1 MNESNFERMIKLA
14 GDVFDVKND
23 PDQLDVNEEVIA
35 RLRRIHPFTISE
47 HKDENGPLVW
57 ILMIPT
63 TQGVMYRFL
72 NKEIT
77 EKQLL
82 ELTPLDVPYD
92 AIYLCSAM
100 VLPEFRGHGLAKNLA
115 LEAIENIRNTNPIR
129 DLFVWPFTEE
139 GDALADTLAAATS
152 LPLLKRL
159 K

>member
-1 MNESNFERMIKLA
+1 
-14 GDVFDVKND
+14 
-23 PDQLDVNEEVIA
+23 
-35 RLRRIHPFTISE
+35 
-47 HKDENGPLVW
+47 
-57 ILMIPT
+57 
-63 TQGVMYRFL
+63 
-72 NKEIT
+72 
-77 EKQLL
+77 
-82 ELTPLDVPYD
+82 
-92 AIYLCSAM
+92 M